1 MKKNIIILGS
11 TGSIGQNTFNIIKKD
26 KKNFD
31 IKLLSTNKNV
41 PEIIR
46 QAKEFKVKNIIIN
59 DYNEFIKAKFQNKD
73 KNITI
78 FNKFKDIDKI
88 LNKKKIFYS
97 MVAVS
102 GLEGLQPTLML
113 PKYSKYLAIANK
125 ESLICGWSL
134 IQKEL
139 KKYNTNFLPID
150 SEHYSIFSLIKDV
163 RKIDIKKIYI
173 TASGGPFLNYPIKK
187 FKFIKPAQ
195 ALKHPN
201 WKMGK
206 KITIDSATLMNKVF
220 EVIEAKNIFN
230 ISYNKIA
237 ILTHPSSYVHA
248 LVMFKTGITKLL
260 IHEPDMKIPIYNSI
274 YNSIYKSNN
283 NLFKKNINTKSL
295 DFKIINNLDL
305 KDVNVKK
312 FPTIKLLK
320 KLPERN
326 TLFETVLIT
335 INDYLVHKFL
345 DNKISFEELNNMLI
359 KFTLSKD
366 FSKYKKII
374 PKNLKQINDLRK
386 LVSLKMSQKVI

>member
-1 MKKNIIILGS
+1 MKKNVVILGS

-41 PEIIR
+41 FEIIR
-46 QAKEFKVKNIIIN
+46 QAKEFKVKNIIIS
-59 DYNEFIKAKFQNKD
+59 DYDAFIKAKLKNKD
-73 KNITI
+73 KNINI

-88 LNKKKIFYS
+88 LNKKEIFYS

-102 GLEGLQPTLML
+102 GLEGLQPTLIL
-113 PKYSKYLAIANK
+113 PKYSKHLAIANK

-150 SEHYSIFSLIKDV
+150 SEHYSIFSLINDIK
-163 RKIDIKKIYI
+163 KTDIKKIYI

-230 ISYNKIA
+230 IPYNKIA

-248 LVMFKTGITKLL
+248 LVMFKSGITKLL

-274 YNSIYKSNN
+274 YNSNN
-283 NLFKKNINTKSL
+283 NLLKKNINTKRL
-295 DFKIINNLDL
+295 NFKIINNLDL
-305 KDVNVKK
+305 KNVNVKK

-320 KLPERN
+320 ILPENN

-335 INDYLVHKFL
+335 INDYLVYKFL
-345 DNKISFEELNNMLI
+345 DNKISFEELNNMLL

-374 PKNLKQINDLRK
+374 PKNLKQINDLRE
-386 LVSLKMSQKVI
+386 LVSLKMNQKVI

>member
-1 MKKNIIILGS
+1 MKKNIVILGS
-11 TGSIGQNTFNIIKKD
+11 TGSIGQNTFNIISKD

-41 PEIIR
+41 SEIIK
-46 QAKEFKVKNIIIN
+46 QAKEFNVKNIIIN
-59 DYNEFIKAKFQNKD
+59 DYDEFIKTKLKNKN

-78 FNKFKDIDKI
+78 FNSFKDIDKI
-88 LNKKKIFYS
+88 LNKKEIFYS

-113 PKYSKYLAIANK
+113 PKYSSNLAIANK

-163 RKIDIKKIYI
+163 SKKDIKKIYI
-173 TASGGPFLNYPIKK
+173 TASGGPFLNYPKKK
-187 FKFIKPAQ
+187 FKFIKPAH

-230 ISYNKIA
+230 IAYNKIS

-248 LVMFKTGITKLL
+248 LVMFKSGVTKLL
-260 IHEPDMKIPIYNSI
+260 IHEPDMKIPIHNSI
-274 YNSIYKSNN
+274 YYSNN
-283 NLFKKNINTKSL
+283 NFLKKNINSKSL
-295 DFKIINNLDL
+295 NFKIINNLDL
-305 KDVNVKK
+305 KNVNVKK
-312 FPTIKLLK
+312 FPTIGLLK
-320 KLPERN
+320 KLPESN

-335 INDYLVHKFL
+335 INDYLVYKFL
-345 DNKISFEELNNMLI
+345 DKKISFEQLNDMLI
-359 KFTLSKD
+359 KFTLSKE

-374 PKNLKQINDLRK
+374 PKNLKQINDLRE